1 MSDLAVA
8 VESEAVAGTTSVGN
22 LGALVEAPRW
32 LSDSDVL
39 RIDAVGGKVPISWP
53 PDGTAARIALP
64 GGSEF
69 VYFAVDED
77 LAAAELAGGLRSDPG
92 FERAAAA
99 IARQIAVQRN
109 A

>member
-1 MSDLAVA
+1 VSDLAVA
-8 VESEAVAGTTSVGN
+8 VERGATAGTTTSGE
-22 LGALVEAPRW
+22 LGGLIDAARW
-32 LSDSDVL
+32 LADADVL
-39 RIDAVGGKVPISWP
+39 RIDAIGGKIPISWT
-53 PDGTAARIALP
+53 PDGTVARIALP

-77 LAAAELAGGLRSDPG
+77 LTAAELAGGLRGDPG

-99 IARQIAVQRN
+99 ILQQVAVHRT